1 MVLCCLIFFSEGVFW
16 LSIKQIYK
24 NKLKKQTVFKKGL
37 FSLIKGLFS
46 LIKSLFSLIKSLF
59 SLIKGLFSTTLTLGF
74 TGVPECLKYLNILKF
89 LNSSAY
95 EEILLCFL
103 VFIWLEW
110 RKIFQLKKNK
120 RERIAGMKT
129 KKQNLKLGE
138 ETPGPGRLFFT
149 TY

>member
-1 MVLCCLIFFSEGVFW
+1 M
-16 LSIKQIYK
+16 
-24 NKLKKQTVFKKGL
+24 

-89 LNSSAY
+89 LNSSVRGNFALFFGFY
-95 EEILLCFL
+95 L
-103 VFIWLEW
+103 VGVE
-110 RKIFQLKKNK
+110 KIFQLKKQKGKNSWN
-120 RERIAGMKT
+120 EN

-138 ETPGPGRLFFT
+138 ETPAPGGCFLQLIDNQIVNLLFFIYLDDALFFFFPT
-149 TY
+149 FSSAVVFP